1 MKTKRSSGVLI
12 FRTAMVLLFI
22 LQFGACTLKLI
33 SDYDRQTDEAVVS
46 LHKQIESLLIKI
58 DKAIGSSK
66 AAYSNFEKY
75 YDDIRTELASLQL
88 RAKTRPLNELQVT
101 QLINISNQLDILE
114 KAHKS
119 PEGIIKEEI
128 PIIRGAFNQA
138 IEAILKLEIAKKRGD

>member
-1 MKTKRSSGVLI
+1 MKTKRSPGFLI
-12 FRTAMVLLFI
+12 FRTTMVLLII
-22 LQFGACTLKLI
+22 LQFSACTLKLI
-33 SDYDRQTDEAVVS
+33 SDYDQQTDEAVVS

-75 YDDIRTELASLQL
+75 YDEIRTDLASLQL
-88 RAKTRPLNELQVT
+88 RAKTRPLNGIQVT
-101 QLINISNQLDILE
+101 QLSNISNQIELLE
-114 KAHKS
+114 KAHKA

-138 IEAILKLEIAKKRGD
+138 IEAILKLELAKKRGD